1 MVTAVCQVRTKIN
14 FMAKTKWII
23 EPSTLTIYPK
33 RNLRIVGLIFFVLI
47 AGFIFFLSRSLQG
60 YSSGFTFGYYGFLLL
75 VPLLL
80 IFIAETKVIFD
91 GNSRK
96 LYKKI
101 GFLPIGSIPFDD
113 IASVQAYEILG
124 SGYNYRLFKKSN
136 RHGKGLIVSS
146 GYNKASNANLIQFQ
160 QEVLPKIDELV
171 FANAP
176 VVPKQTIYDFQ
187 FFKEE
192 GGVYLLRDNKI
203 GSLII
208 GLILIGVTV
217 AILLNPNFLTNEGSI
232 QKILLTYFPS
242 LIGLALLFAA
252 TSNIRFDKAQRKIIR
267 STFAGRVVKEYP
279 FDHLIRFQII
289 RKTTNFIYSGTEVR
303 AEIELPAKNKIT
315 TLILKNF
322 TGTKKIDRF
331 IDEANT
337 ILGRI

>member
-146 GYNKASNANLIQFQ
+146 GYSKATNANLIQFQ

-176 VVPKQTIYDFQ
+176 VIPKQTIYDFQ

-208 GLILIGVTV
+208 GLILIGITV
-217 AILLNPNFLTNEGSI
+217 AILLNPDFLTNEGAF
-232 QKILLTYFPS
+232 QKILLTYFPAV
-242 LIGLALLFAA
+242 IGLVLLFAA
-252 TSNIRFDKAQRKIIR
+252 TSKIRFDKAQRKIIR
-267 STFAGRVVKEYP
+267 STFAGRVIKEYP

-303 AEIELPAKNKIT
+303 AEIELPAKNKVS

>member
-1 MVTAVCQVRTKIN
+1 
-14 FMAKTKWII
+14 MAKTKWII
-23 EPSTLTIYPK
+23 EPSRLTLYPK
-33 RNLRIVGLIFFVLI
+33 RNLRIVGVIFFVLI
-47 AGFIFFLSRSLQG
+47 AALIYFLSREIQG
-60 YSSGFTFGYYGFLLL
+60 YSSSVTLSYYGFLLL
-75 VPLLL
+75 IPLLL
-80 IFIAETKVIFD
+80 IFVAETKIIFD
-91 GNSRK
+91 GNDRK

-101 GFLPIGSIPFDD
+101 AFLPIGSIAFND
-113 IASVQAYEILG
+113 IAAVEAYEILG

-136 RHGKGLIVSS
+136 RHGKGLIVSA
-146 GYNKASNANLIQFQ
+146 GYSKATSPNLIQFQ

-176 VVPKQTIYDFQ
+176 VIPKQAIYDFR

-217 AILLNPNFLTNEGSI
+217 ALLLNPDFLTNEGSF
-232 QKILLTYFPS
+232 QKILLSYFPAI
-242 LIGLALLFAA
+242 IGLALLFAA

-279 FDHLIRFQII
+279 FDDLIRFQII

-303 AEIELPAKNKIT
+303 AEIELPAKNKVT
-315 TLILKNF
+315 TLVLKNF

>member
-1 MVTAVCQVRTKIN
+1 
-14 FMAKTKWII
+14 MAKTKWII

-33 RNLRIVGLIFFVLI
+33 RNLRIIGIIFFVLI
-47 AGFIFFLSRSLQG
+47 AAFIFYLSRSIQG
-60 YSSGFTFGYYGFLLL
+60 YSYGLTFGYYIFMLLIPLLL
-75 VPLLL
+75 V
-80 IFIAETKVIFD
+80 FVAETKIIFD
-91 GNSRK
+91 GNSRR

-101 GFLPIGSIPFDD
+101 GFLPTGSIAFDD

-124 SGYNYRLFKKSN
+124 SGFNYRLFKKSN

-146 GYNKASNANLIQFQ
+146 GYSKATNANLIQFQ

-176 VVPKQTIYDFQ
+176 FIPKQAIYDFK

-208 GLILIGVTV
+208 GLFLIGITV
-217 AILLNPNFLTNEGSI
+217 AILLTPNALSSEGSI
-232 QKILLTYFPS
+232 KRLLITYFPAV
-242 LIGLALLFAA
+242 IGLALLFAA
-252 TSNIRFDKAQRKIIR
+252 TSNIRFDKTQRKIIR

-279 FDHLIRFQII
+279 FDDLIRFQII
-289 RKTTNFIYSGTEVR
+289 RKTTNLIYSGTEVR
-303 AEIELPAKNKIT
+303 AEIEIPAKNKAI

-322 TGTKKIDRF
+322 IGTKKIDRF

>member
-1 MVTAVCQVRTKIN
+1 
-14 FMAKTKWII
+14 MAKTKWII
-23 EPSTLTIYPK
+23 EPSKLIIYPK

-47 AGFIFFLSRSLQG
+47 AAIIFFLSRSEKD
-60 YSSGFTFGYYGFLLL
+60 YSTGLTLGYYGVLLL
-75 VPLLL
+75 IPLLL

-91 GNSRK
+91 GNSRV

-101 GFLPIGSIPFDD
+101 GFLPTGSIPFDD
-113 IASVQAYEILG
+113 IASVQAYEIMG

-136 RHGKGLIVSS
+136 RHGKGIIVSS
-146 GYNKASNANLIQFQ
+146 GYSKATNPNLIQFQ

-176 VVPKQTIYDFQ
+176 VIPKQTIYDFQ

-217 AILLNPNFLTNEGSI
+217 SILLNPDFLTNEGSF
-232 QKILLTYFPS
+232 QKILLTYFPAI
-242 LIGLALLFAA
+242 IGLALLFAA
-252 TSNIRFDKAQRKIIR
+252 TSNIRFDKSQRKIIR
-267 STFAGRVVKEYP
+267 STFAGRVLKEYP
-279 FDHLIRFQII
+279 FDDLIRFQII
-289 RKTTNFIYSGTEVR
+289 RKTTNLIYSGTEVR
-303 AEIELPAKNKIT
+303 AEILLPAKNKTT
-315 TLILKNF
+315 TLILKSF
-322 TGTKKIDRF
+322 IGTKKIERF
-331 IDEANT
+331 LDEANT

>member
-1 MVTAVCQVRTKIN
+1 
-14 FMAKTKWII
+14 MAKTKWII

-47 AGFIFFLSRSLQG
+47 AAFIFFLSRSVQG
-60 YSSGFTFGYYGFLLL
+60 YSAGLTLGYYGCLLL
-75 VPLLL
+75 IPLLL

-91 GNSRK
+91 GNSRI

-101 GFLPIGSIPFDD
+101 GFLPTGSIPFDD
-113 IASVQAYEILG
+113 IASVQAYEIMG

-136 RHGKGLIVSS
+136 RHGKGVIVSS
-146 GYNKASNANLIQFQ
+146 GYSKATNPNLIQFQ

-176 VVPKQTIYDFQ
+176 VIPKQTIYDFQ

-217 AILLNPNFLTNEGSI
+217 AILFSPDFLANEGSI
-232 QKILLTYFPS
+232 QKILLTYFPAA
-242 LIGLALLFAA
+242 IGLALLFAA
-252 TSNIRFDKAQRKIIR
+252 TSNIRFDKSQRKIIR
-267 STFAGRVVKEYP
+267 STFAGRVLKEYP
-279 FDHLIRFQII
+279 FDDLIRFQII
-289 RKTTNFIYSGTEVR
+289 RKTTNLIYSGTEVR
-303 AEIELPAKNKIT
+303 AEILLPAKNKTT
-315 TLILKNF
+315 TLILKSF
-322 TGTKKIDRF
+322 IGTKKIERF
-331 IDEANT
+331 LDEANT

>member
-1 MVTAVCQVRTKIN
+1 MAMEVCREATRIK

-33 RNLRIVGLIFFVLI
+33 RNLRIVGVIFLVLI

-75 VPLLL
+75 IPLLL
-80 IFIAETKVIFD
+80 IFIAETKIIFD
-91 GNSRK
+91 SNSRK

-101 GFLPIGSIPFDD
+101 GFLPAGSIPFDD

-146 GYNKASNANLIQFQ
+146 GYSKATNVNLIQFQ

-176 VVPKQTIYDFQ
+176 VIPKQTIYDFQ

-217 AILLNPNFLTNEGSI
+217 AILLNPDFLTNEGSF
-232 QKILLTYFPS
+232 QKILLTYFPAV
-242 LIGLALLFAA
+242 IGLALLFAA

-267 STFAGRVVKEYP
+267 STFAGRMIKEHS
-279 FDHLIRFQII
+279 FDDLIHFQII
-289 RKTTNFIYSGTEVR
+289 RKTTNLIYSGTEVR
-303 AEIELPAKNKIT
+303 AEILLPAKNKTT
-315 TLILKNF
+315 TLILKSF
-322 TGTKKIDRF
+322 IGTKKIEHF
-331 IDEANT
+331 LDEANT

>member
-1 MVTAVCQVRTKIN
+1 
-14 FMAKTKWII
+14 MAKTKWII
-23 EPSTLTIYPK
+23 EPSKLIIYPK

-47 AGFIFFLSRSLQG
+47 AAIIFFLSRSEKD
-60 YSSGFTFGYYGFLLL
+60 YSTGLTLGYYGVLLL
-75 VPLLL
+75 IPLLL

-91 GNSRK
+91 GSSRV

-101 GFLPIGSIPFDD
+101 GFLPTGSIPFDD
-113 IASVQAYEILG
+113 IASVQAYEIMG

-136 RHGKGLIVSS
+136 RHGKGIIVSS
-146 GYNKASNANLIQFQ
+146 GYSKASNPNLIQFQ

-176 VVPKQTIYDFQ
+176 VIPKQTIYDFQ

-217 AILLNPNFLTNEGSI
+217 LILLNPDFLTNEGSF
-232 QKILLTYFPS
+232 QKILLTYFPAI
-242 LIGLALLFAA
+242 IGLALLFAA
-252 TSNIRFDKAQRKIIR
+252 TSNIRFDKSQRKIIR
-267 STFAGRVVKEYP
+267 STFAGRVLKEYP
-279 FDHLIRFQII
+279 FEDLVRFQII
-289 RKTTNFIYSGTEVR
+289 RKTTNLIYSGTEVR
-303 AEIELPAKNKIT
+303 AEILLPTKNKTT
-315 TLILKNF
+315 TLILKSF
-322 TGTKKIDRF
+322 IGTKKIERF
-331 IDEANT
+331 LDEANT